1 VTVHTLSE
9 LFRRVV
15 EHDRADCMQTKVDG
29 AYRPIAARE
38 LAARVRALA
47 ATLDSWGVRPG
58 DRVAL
63 MAENG
68 PEWSTIDFAILSLG
82 AVSVPIYSTLLSEG
96 AAYVVKDCGAKV
108 LFVQGQGRLDG
119 LLALRAEMPS
129 VERVV
134 AYGAAPRDGVVP
146 LAAALEAG
154 AGVDAATFDAW
165 LDRARPDDLATLIYT
180 SGTTGDP
187 KGVMLSHGNLC
198 SNISTCCSILPLKRH
213 WVALSFLPLA
223 HSLERTLD
231 YAYFYAGIGIAYAES
246 VQTVA
251 QNLTEVNP
259 HVFGSVPRVYE
270 KVRGKVLE
278 SVAEAGG
285 LKKQLFDWAFAAGT
299 AALPQRLAF
308 HDPGW
313 RVRFADR
320 LVFSKIRARL
330 GNRFEYAISGG
341 APLGKELAE
350 FFWAAGIPL
359 LEGYGLTET
368 SPVLAVNTPTALKL
382 GTVGR
387 PIPGVEIRIAE
398 DGEILAKGP
407 NIMKGYFGR
416 EQDTAEAFDADGW
429 FKTGDIGLVDDEG
442 FLSITDRKKEILVN
456 AYGKNIAPAPI
467 ENDLKS
473 GRWIGQAVL
482 IGDRRPFVVA
492 LLVPNF
498 ESLAHWAAA
507 HKLAGGPEEW
517 LADERVRALFQAE
530 IDRVNAHHERYEQVR
545 AFALLPRELTLE
557 AGELTPTLKVKRR
570 VVHQRYR
577 DVLERLYAGHGD
589 AGG

>member
-15 EHDRADCMQTKVDG
+15 EHDRADCLLEKVDG
-29 AYRPIAARE
+29 VYRPIPASE
-38 LAARVRALA
+38 LASRVRGLA

-68 PEWSTIDFAILSLG
+68 PHWATIDFAILSLG
-82 AVSVPIYSTLLSEG
+82 AVSVPIYATLLPEG
-96 AAYVVKDCGAKV
+96 AAYVVRDSGAKV
-108 LFVQGQGRLDG
+108 LFVQGESRLDG
-119 LLALRAEMPS
+119 LSALREEMPS
-129 VERVV
+129 LERIV
-134 AYGAAPRDGVVP
+134 AFDAGPREGVVP
-146 LAAALEAG
+146 LAEAISAG
-154 AGVDAATFDAW
+154 SGVDPATFERW

-187 KGVMLSHGNLC
+187 KGVMLTHGNLC
-198 SNISTCCSILPLKRH
+198 SNVSTCSAILPMRRE
-213 WVALSFLPLA
+213 WTALSFLPLA
-223 HSLERTLD
+223 HSLERTVD
-231 YAYFYAGIGIAYAES
+231 YVYFYVGVGIAYAES
-246 VQTVA
+246 VQTVG
-251 QNLTEVNP
+251 QNLLEVNP
-259 HVFGSVPRVYE
+259 HVFASVPRVYE
-270 KVRGKVLE
+270 KVRAKVLE
-278 SVAEAGG
+278 SVADAGG
-285 LKKQLFDWAFAAGT
+285 LKKKLFDWSFAAGVR
-299 AALPQRLAF
+299 ALPQRLSF

-313 RVRFADR
+313 RVRLADK

-330 GNRFEYAISGG
+330 GSRFEYAISGG
-341 APLGKELAE
+341 APLGKELTE

-368 SPVLAVNTPTALKL
+368 SPVLAVNTPTALKP

-387 PIPGVEIRIAE
+387 PIPGVEIRIAD

-407 NIMKGYFGR
+407 NIMQGYFGKPT
-416 EQDTAEAFDADGW
+416 DTAESFDAGGW
-429 FKTGDIGLVDDEG
+429 FKTGDVGALDDEG

-482 IGDRRPFVVA
+482 VGDRRPFLVA

-498 ESLAHWAAA
+498 ETLAHWAAE
-507 HKLAGGPEEW
+507 HRLAGGPEEW
-517 LADERVRALFQAE
+517 IADERVRALFQAE
-530 IDRVNAHHERYEQVR
+530 IDRVNARHQRYEQVR
-545 AFALLPRELTLE
+545 TFALLPRELSLE
-557 AGELTPTLKVKRR
+557 AGEMTPTMKVKRR
-570 VVHQRYR
+570 VVNQRYR
-577 DVLERLYAGHGD
+577 DVLDRLYTGHGD
-589 AGG
+589 GGG